1 MKYLLLFTLIFASD
15 VVEIKGL
22 NEKNFNVAK
31 RSGITLVEFWANW
44 NVANKVTL
52 LDSITIEDAKIYRV
66 LIDTNM
72 ILATEQKIVVVPTL
86 LFFDDGVEQKRLQAD
101 LTFKMKVT
109 KKEIQKLNR
118 ERVKLADQH
127 RGIKDM
133 RRVPNV
139 VIIVDGLNLSA
150 ISSEV
155 KAKPSSNKSFTKGA
169 TKTPVIAPTA
179 KVIVAGLSIKLLR

>member
-1 MKYLLLFTLIFASD
+1 MKYILLFTLIFASD

-44 NVANKVTL
+44 NVANKITM

-72 ILATEQKIVVVPTL
+72 TLAAEQKIVVVPTII
-86 LFFDDGVEQKRLQAD
+86 FYDEGKEFKRLQAD

-109 KKEIQKLNR
+109 KKDLQ
-118 ERVKLADQH
+118 
-127 RGIKDM
+127 
-133 RRVPNV
+133 NV
-139 VIIVDGLNLSA
+139 VD
-150 ISSEV
+150 E
-155 KAKPSSNKSFTKGA
+155 
-169 TKTPVIAPTA
+169 
-179 KVIVAGLSIKLLR
+179 LLMSKF

>member
-1 MKYLLLFTLIFASD
+1 MRYLLLFALIFASD

-22 NEKNFNVAK
+22 NEKNFGAAT
-31 RSGITLVEFWANW
+31 RSGIKIVEFHALW

-52 LDSITIEDAKIYRV
+52 LDSITIEDATIYRV

-109 KKEIQKLNR
+109 KKEIQN
-118 ERVKLADQH
+118 
-127 RGIKDM
+127 
-133 RRVPNV
+133 
-139 VIIVDGLNLSA
+139 IVDEILMS
-150 ISSEV
+150 
-155 KAKPSSNKSFTKGA
+155 KF
-169 TKTPVIAPTA
+169 
-179 KVIVAGLSIKLLR
+179 

>member
-1 MKYLLLFTLIFASD
+1 MLKYLLLFALIFASD
-15 VVEIKGL
+15 VVEIKEL

-72 ILATEQKIVVVPTL
+72 VLATEQKIVVVPTII
-86 LFFDDGVEQKRLQAD
+86 FYDDGKEFKRLQAD

-109 KKEIQKLNR
+109 KKDLQ
-118 ERVKLADQH
+118 
-127 RGIKDM
+127 G
-133 RRVPNV
+133 V
-139 VIIVDGLNLSA
+139 VD
-150 ISSEV
+150 E
-155 KAKPSSNKSFTKGA
+155 
-169 TKTPVIAPTA
+169 
-179 KVIVAGLSIKLLR
+179 LLMSKF

>member
-1 MKYLLLFTLIFASD
+1 MKYILLFTLIFASD

-72 ILATEQKIVVVPTL
+72 VLATEQKIVVVPTII
-86 LFFDDGVEQKRLQAD
+86 FYDDGKEFKRLQAD

-109 KKEIQKLNR
+109 KKDLQ
-118 ERVKLADQH
+118 
-127 RGIKDM
+127 G
-133 RRVPNV
+133 V
-139 VIIVDGLNLSA
+139 VD
-150 ISSEV
+150 E
-155 KAKPSSNKSFTKGA
+155 
-169 TKTPVIAPTA
+169 
-179 KVIVAGLSIKLLR
+179 LLMSKF

>member
-1 MKYLLLFTLIFASD
+1 MRYLLLFALIFASD

-72 ILATEQKIVVVPTL
+72 VLATEQKIVVVPTII
-86 LFFDDGVEQKRLQAD
+86 FYDDGKEFKRLQAD

-109 KKEIQKLNR
+109 KKDLQ
-118 ERVKLADQH
+118 
-127 RGIKDM
+127 G
-133 RRVPNV
+133 V
-139 VIIVDGLNLSA
+139 VD
-150 ISSEV
+150 E
-155 KAKPSSNKSFTKGA
+155 
-169 TKTPVIAPTA
+169 
-179 KVIVAGLSIKLLR
+179 LLMSKF

>member
-1 MKYLLLFTLIFASD
+1 MRYILLFALIFASD
-15 VVEIKGL
+15 VVEVKGL

-72 ILATEQKIVVVPTL
+72 VLATEQKIVVVPTII
-86 LFFDDGVEQKRLQAD
+86 FYDDGKEFKRLQAD

-109 KKEIQKLNR
+109 KKDLQ
-118 ERVKLADQH
+118 
-127 RGIKDM
+127 G
-133 RRVPNV
+133 V
-139 VIIVDGLNLSA
+139 VD
-150 ISSEV
+150 E
-155 KAKPSSNKSFTKGA
+155 
-169 TKTPVIAPTA
+169 
-179 KVIVAGLSIKLLR
+179 LLMSKF